1 MTHIN
6 FAHVQK
12 VFSVVAIF
20 YSIAAYAQPKISL
33 TADLLREQEV
43 LEVKGR
49 QGFKFKER
57 LSFGQFSTFRVDRS
71 WTKGSTWTIGA
82 SRMDLNV
89 PDATNIISYDQITRK
104 QTFRFAAESPSGETA
119 DVYAATNVRY
129 NELRFGEGNGWNSFS
144 LDMGNLFRNSSNNLF
159 YVQIYLD
166 GSPKPWQLMLDNG
179 KSQTKPGKYIGYLY
193 GPNGVYYQ
201 LKPITHVEGKNGK
214 SQKILFGSVG
224 YEIMDADGI
233 SIAAVST
240 IDKGKVYFNKG
251 LRPSE
256 RFLME
261 NLCAAILL
269 QEQI

>member
-1 MTHIN
+1 MTHTL
-6 FAHVQK
+6 
-12 VFSVVAIF
+12 FSTLGKT
-20 YSIAAYAQPKISL
+20 IAASLLFISVQATAQPKISL
-33 TADLLREQEV
+33 TSYIWHEQEV

-49 QGFKFKER
+49 QGFKFRER
-57 LSFGQFSTFRVDRS
+57 LSFGQFSTFKVDRS
-71 WTKGSTWTIGA
+71 WTRGSTWTIGA
-82 SRMDLNV
+82 SRRPLNV
-89 PDATNIISYDQITRK
+89 PDATNIIAYDHITRK

-119 DVYAATNVRY
+119 DIYAATKVQF

-144 LDMGNLFRNSSNNLF
+144 LDMWILFLKNSNNLF

-166 GSPKPWQLMLDNG
+166 GSPQPWQLMLDNG

-201 LKPITHVEGKNGK
+201 LKPITYVEGKNGK
-214 SQKILFGSVG
+214 SQKILLGSVG

-240 IDKGKVYFNKG
+240 LDNGKVHFNKG
-251 LRPSE
+251 LHPSE